1 MSYKVYD
8 KRLVNLY
15 SSVLEVTHCPYCN
28 SQKFYRHGRYK
39 YTERYRCCSCKRTF
53 IPSTGTSIH
62 YLKKKV
68 VFIEYAEDIKNR
80 GLDTLR
86 AMCKR
91 LKIAPLTAFDWRH
104 KILASLSPEE
114 FTFGREVICDDL
126 WLRFS
131 RKGRK
136 GVDNPRK
143 HGGKITPADDK
154 NCSKT
159 VSSTDE
165 TASMFRLATVGKL
178 REKHLLKVLC
188 GRIEPESKIISSSR
202 NCYLGFV
209 KKMSLNHEDLKF
221 VKKTKKAIKINRF
234 IGMNKDLKLWI
245 NHKLCGVSTK
255 YLQQYNNFYLF
266 SLFRRFDPLGKYS
279 LNLRFVWRIFTD
291 MENIYRN
298 FITQQTT
305 AVYSAPTKR
314 KWKTTYNYYISINN
328 IPY

>member
-1 MSYKVYD
+1 MSSEVYD
-8 KRLVNLY
+8 NRLVNLY
-15 SSVLEVTHCPYCN
+15 FSVLEVTHCPYCN
-28 SQKFYRHGRYK
+28 STKFYRHGRYK
-39 YTERYRCCSCKRTF
+39 YTERYRCCHCKRTF

-68 VFIEYAEDIKNR
+68 TFIEYAEDIKQK

-91 LKIAPLTAFDWRH
+91 FEIAPLTAFDWRH

-114 FTFGREVICDDL
+114 FIFGNEVLCDDL
-126 WLRFS
+126 WLRYS

-136 GVDNPRK
+136 GVENPRK
-143 HGGKITPADDK
+143 HGGIITLLDDK

-159 VSSTDE
+159 VSTTDE
-165 TASMFRLATVGKL
+165 SSSMFRLATVGKL
-178 REKHLLKVLC
+178 REKHLMKVLS
-188 GRIEPESKIISSSR
+188 GRIEPQSKIISSSR
-202 NCYLGFV
+202 ICYLKFV
-209 KKMSLNHEDLKF
+209 KMMSLNHDELK
-221 VKKTKKAIKINRF
+221 KENKTKKANNINRF
-234 IGMNKDLKLWI
+234 IVTNKDLKLWI

-266 SLFRRFDPLGKYS
+266 RLFRRFDPLGKYS
-279 LNLRFVWRIFTD
+279 LNLKFVWRIFTD

-314 KWKTTYNYYISINN
+314 KWKTTNLYFIRNN
-328 IPY
+328 NVPY